1 VLSIINE
8 FNGCPYN
15 LMLNIYKYIIMFL
28 LISGLI
34 AKLLEL
40 IKMIDGEK
48 FLMPDGN
55 FKE

>member
-34 AKLLEL
+34 AKHLEL
-40 IKMIDGEK
+40 IKMIDGKK